1 MPFAVA
7 LISSAGGDS
16 TDEWTSTMQPNTS
29 NTYIPYSSTKILD
42 NGGVN
47 YTDYYLS
54 NGYYFNNDSLD
65 CIYIVDGL
73 CEGFYDDST
82 QPSLTR
88 ELWIFGYTV
97 DEANVLPFRSAYAHQ
112 SHASSLNGQYA
123 GASGSEIFSYLL
135 EPYFLNEIEQGE
147 TLDSLRM
154 WSVDASQTNLC
165 NYAGF
170 TNITYS
176 AEIEFYYN
184 NDSLKF
190 ENFEFEDDNRYEYR
204 GWDSV
209 HGTFSNLCTIGFK
222 TEFDFSG
229 FESLELNVLNN
240 GDWDNTS
247 VRVAFKNFEREDG
260 QNFAD
265 TDLPFAGADNWVLG
279 LESKSLNPVEASFMI
294 KTGTLILSAITFV
307 IGIASTPY
315 WDPFRNF
322 FKGRL

>member
-7 LISSAGGDS
+7 FISSAGGDS
-16 TDEWTSTMQPNTS
+16 TEEWTSTMQAKDGNVIYMFNNS
-29 NTYIPYSSTKILD
+29 KILD

-47 YTDYYLS
+47 YTDYYDS

-65 CIYIVDGL
+65 CIYIINGY
-73 CEGFYDDST
+73 CEGFYDDT
-82 QPSLTR
+82 LQPELTR
-88 ELWIFGYTV
+88 EFFSSYTAL
-97 DEANVLPFRSAYAHQ
+97 EANVYPFRSAFGYQ
-112 SHASSLNGQYA
+112 SHASSGVNQYS
-123 GASGSEIFSYLL
+123 GASGSEIYSYLL
-135 EPYFLNEIEQGE
+135 DPYFLNNIEQGE
-147 TLDSLRM
+147 TLDSLRV
-154 WSVDASQTNLC
+154 WSITGSQTNLC

-170 TNITYS
+170 TNITYT

-184 NDSLKF
+184 NESLEF
-190 ENFEFEDDNRYEYR
+190 ENFEFQTDNKYEFR
-204 GWDSV
+204 GWDSA
-209 HGTFSNLCTIGFK
+209 HGTFSNICTVGIL
-222 TEFDFSG
+222 TEFDLSG

-247 VRVAFKNFEREDG
+247 IRVTYKNFEREDG

-265 TDLPFAGADNWVLG
+265 TDLPFSGGDTWIIG
-279 LESKSLNPVEASFMI
+279 LESKSLNPVEASFII